1 MKVLCIENGISIIP
15 ETEFETQYLSKVFVN
30 SMNRKVVVKSG
41 TSLGDIICLDV
52 TTGVKQKI
60 RSTSGS

>member
-30 SMNRKVVVKSG
+30 SMDRKVVVKSG